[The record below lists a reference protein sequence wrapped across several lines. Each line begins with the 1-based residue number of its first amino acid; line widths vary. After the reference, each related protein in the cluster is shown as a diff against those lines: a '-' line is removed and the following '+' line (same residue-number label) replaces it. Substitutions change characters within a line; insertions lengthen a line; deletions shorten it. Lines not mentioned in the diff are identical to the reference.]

1 MRNLTLLIS
10 FFTIFTIPWENL
22 FTLPGVGTVSRLSGI
37 LLAGLWFLTVLTE
50 RKIRRIRTFHI
61 AIILFVLWNVI
72 SFYWTIDYDLTLSGT
87 ITYIQNLFLI
97 FILWDLYVAERSV
110 LYALQAYVLG
120 ACVSVCGLII
130 NYFSGVAAN
139 ESGRYTLE
147 GFNENSL
154 SLIIVLGI
162 PVAWYLIM
170 TKHNGI
176 SSKWLNVINFLF
188 IPGAVIAI
196 ILTATRGAVVAI
208 LPSLI
213 FIFIT
218 FRQLKPIQS
227 VFLLA
232 ILCGA
237 AFLLFPLMPEYSID
251 RISNI
256 GNDLVEGN
264 LSRRDIIWGEGLALF
279 AEHPITGIGG
289 SAFRAAAES
298 QIIAHNF
305 VISILGEIGIIG
317 FSLFAIILIIAFYM
331 AFKQPALKA
340 KFWITILT
348 VWIIGASISNFEQR
362 KQTWFFLG
370 MVVISASAVSADYR
384 QVNRQKSASLLPL
397 SNT

>member
-188 IPGAVIAI
+188 IPGSVIAI